1 MMPMNNQSR
10 GGASG
15 GADEMPRI
23 PRNLP
28 ILPLREAV
36 VYPEIAAPLI
46 VATPRGVK
54 LIDEAVMGD
63 RIIALVATKN
73 ADVEDPG
80 PNDVYSIG
88 TAAMIHRFMKAPDGS
103 VRLIAQGLERI
114 RIDQF
119 TQTEPYMRGDV
130 TQIPDQDEKT
140 LTVEA
145 LMRNTVDLFRRMVN
159 LVSGLPEELVTDAM
173 NVERPKQLVY
183 LIGWVLRFKLP
194 DKQALLEINPVEAK
208 LRKLNQLL
216 TAELE
221 VLELGKKLQSET
233 QSTMEKAQREY
244 FLREQLKAIKKELGE
259 EDEQAVEAKDLEKKI
274 DEAAMPP
281 EADKEARRELARLRM
296 MPPQAAEYSLIKTY
310 LEWMVELP
318 WNKVTEDNL
327 DINRARQVLDEDH
340 YDLEKIKER
349 ILEYLAVRKLKKERG
364 DTSDKSPI
372 LCFVGP
378 PGTGKTSLGQSIARA
393 MGRKFIRMSL
403 GGVRDEA
410 EIRGFR
416 RTYVGSI
423 PGRIIQALRR
433 AESRNPVFM
442 MDEVDKIGTDFRG
455 DPSSAL
461 LEVLDPEQNK
471 DFRDHYLDVPFDL
484 SQVLF
489 ITTANVLDTIPGP
502 LRDRMEI
509 IQLSGY
515 TENEKVKIA
524 ERYLIPRQ
532 MKENGLKEG
541 EISFTEEAILQ
552 IIRDYTREA
561 GLRNLEREIGTV
573 CRKAAIK
580 IADGSATSVLVE
592 SKDIPSYL
600 GKPRYFEDVAERTET
615 PGVATG
621 LAWTPVGGDIL
632 FVEATRMK
640 GSKGLTITGQLGDV
654 MKESAQAALSVVRS
668 RAKDY
673 DIPEDFFE
681 KSDIHIHVP
690 AGATPKDGPSAGIT
704 MTTALV
710 SALTGRP
717 VRSDVAMTGEI
728 TLRGRVLPIG
738 GVKEKVLA
746 ASRAGITTVILPR
759 HNEKDLDD
767 VPPELRKGMTFIFV
781 DTIDEVLAVALRDG
795 RGPAA
800 SVKTEQKQVEET
812 PQPVSASEG
821 C

>member
-1 MMPMNNQSR
+1 MMPDQTKD
-10 GGASG
+10 GQTGAE
-15 GADEMPRI
+15 DKPRI
-23 PRNLP
+23 PNNLP
-28 ILPLREAV
+28 ILPIKEAV
-36 VYPEIAAPLI
+36 VYPEIVAPLV
-46 VATPRGVK
+46 VATPRGIK
-54 LIDEAVMGD
+54 LIDDAVMGD
-63 RIIALVATKN
+63 RMVVLVATKSGEI
-73 ADVEDPG
+73 EDPG
-80 PNDVYSIG
+80 QNDIHTMG
-88 TAAMIHRFMKAPDGS
+88 TAAVIHRFMKSPDGS

-114 RIDQF
+114 RIDNI
-119 TQTEPYMRGDV
+119 TQTEPYMRADI
-130 TQIPDQDEKT
+130 TQLPDQDEKD

-145 LMRNTVDLFRRMVN
+145 LMRNTMDMFRRMVN
-159 LVSGLPEELVTDAM
+159 LTSGLPEDLVNDAQ

-194 DKQALLEINPVEAK
+194 DKQELLELDPVEAK
-208 LRKLNQLL
+208 LKKLNQLL
-216 TAELE
+216 SQELE

-233 QSTMEKAQREY
+233 QSTMEKTQREY
-244 FLREQLKAIKKELGE
+244 YLREQLRAIQKELGE
-259 EDEQAVEAKDLEKKI
+259 EDEQAVEAKDLEEKVKQ
-274 DEAAMPP
+274 AGMPP
-281 EADKEARRELARLRM
+281 EADKEARRELSRLRM

-327 DINRARQVLDEDH
+327 DIVRARQILDEDH
-340 YDLEKIKER
+340 YDLEKIKDR
-349 ILEYLAVRKLKKERG
+349 IVEYLAVRKLKKERG
-364 DTSDKSPI
+364 DGDHDKGPI

-416 RTYVGSI
+416 RTYVGSV
-423 PGRIIQALRR
+423 PGRIIQAIRR

-442 MDEVDKIGTDFRG
+442 MDEVDKIGADFRG

-471 DFRDHYLDVPFDL
+471 DFRDHYLEVPFDL
-484 SQVLF
+484 SQVVF

-515 TENEKVKIA
+515 TEAEKVQIA

-541 EISFTEEAILQ
+541 EITFSSNALLQ
-552 IIRDYTREA
+552 VIRDYTREA
-561 GLRNLEREIGTV
+561 GLRNLEREIGAI

-580 IADGSATSVLVE
+580 IADASATAIQVNAD
-592 SKDIPSYL
+592 DIAGYL
-600 GKPRYFEDVAERTET
+600 GKPRFFADVAERTET

-632 FVEATRMK
+632 FIEATRMK
-640 GSKGLTITGQLGDV
+640 GSKGLLITGQLGDV
-654 MKESAQAALSVVRS
+654 MKESAQAALSLVRS
-668 RAKDY
+668 RAKSLG
-673 DIPEDFFE
+673 IPEDFFD

-690 AGATPKDGPSAGIT
+690 EGATPKDGPSAGIT

-717 VRSDVAMTGEI
+717 VKSNVAMTGEI

-738 GVKEKVLA
+738 GLKEKVLA
-746 ASRAGITTVILPR
+746 ANRAGITTVIIPR

-767 VPPELRKGMTFIFV
+767 IPPELRKGMTFVPV
-781 DTIDEVLAVALRDG
+781 DTIDDVLPVALRDG
-795 RGPAA
+795 KKPTPDEPDIKPEAIPVAEPA
-800 SVKTEQKQVEET
+800 
-812 PQPVSASEG
+812 
-821 C
+821 